1 MNNSWL
7 SKPIVKLCLGLLV
20 LLVVGVR
27 IYFNQMQPV
36 AAQSTGVLS
45 SELLNLRTRVNLLE
59 AEVRRLRQSGSRTAL
74 PRRTDASTPAPPI
87 NLPQTE
93 SQLGSTDPM
102 FQRLAT
108 LVIELKERIVEL
120 EKRTATIEEK
130 LNVRE

>member
-36 AAQSTGVLS
+36 AAQSTGVS

-59 AEVRRLRQSGSRTAL
+59 AEVRRLRQSRPRTAP
-74 PRRTDASTPAPPI
+74 PRRTDSPTSAPPI

-93 SQLGSTDPM
+93 SQLGTTDPM

-108 LVIELKERIVEL
+108 LVIELKERIIEL

-130 LNVRE
+130 LNR

>member
-36 AAQSTGVLS
+36 AAQSTGVS

-59 AEVRRLRQSGSRTAL
+59 AEVRRLRQSGPRTAP
-74 PRRTDASTPAPPI
+74 PRQTDAPTPAPSI
-87 NLPQTE
+87 NLPQPE
-93 SQLGSTDPM
+93 GQLGSTDPM

-130 LNVRE
+130 LNR

>member
-20 LLVVGVR
+20 LLIVGVR
-27 IYFNQMQPV
+27 IYFNQIQPV

-59 AEVRRLRQSGSRTAL
+59 AEVRRLRQPVPRTSP
-74 PRRTDASTPAPPI
+74 PRRNSPTPPPI
-87 NLPQTE
+87 NLPQPE
-93 SQLGSTDPM
+93 GEQRSTDPM

-108 LVIELKERIVEL
+108 LVIELKERVVEL
-120 EKRTATIEEK
+120 EERTATLEE